1 MGYVIF
7 YDGTFQCYYFRML
20 LLLNVGILLDNDNAT
35 VLLNVCCYFSILLL
49 MLLLFHVAIFVN
61 VATFP
66 CCYFSMSH
74 HRRMRIY

>member
-20 LLLNVGILLDNDNAT
+20 LLLNAAT
-35 VLLNVCCYFSILLL
+35 YHVVAN
-49 MLLLFHVAIFVN
+49 VAIFLN

-66 CCYFSMSH
+66 CCYIFKCCYFASYAH
-74 HRRMRIY
+74 AHLVGVWTW